1 MSGMVEK
8 RGISYWL
15 THVGLSSGVLVLF
28 FPLWLAFVASTV
40 TNQEVIHPPMPLWPG
55 DQFLENYSRAL
66 IEGDSGQ
73 TSASVA
79 RMLFNTTIVA
89 TGIAVGK
96 IAISFTSA
104 FAIVF
109 FRFPARNIFFWLIF
123 LTLMLPVEVRILPT
137 YEVVASFGLL
147 NTYSGLIFPLIA
159 SATATFLFRQFFM
172 TVPDE
177 IVEAARIDG
186 AKPMQFFIDILIPIS
201 RTNIAALFI
210 IMFIYGWN
218 QFLWPLLMTTD
229 PSMNTVI
236 MGVEQMIGG
245 QDDVTPWPVVMAASI
260 MAMLPPIIVVIS
272 MQKLFIRGLTDREK

>member
-40 TNQEVIHPPMPLWPG
+40 TNEEVIHPPMPLWPG

-89 TGIAVGK
+89 TCIAVGK

-186 AKPMQFFIDILIPIS
+186 AKPMRFFVDILIPIS

>member
-55 DQFLENYSRAL
+55 GQFLENYSRAL

-89 TGIAVGK
+89 TCIAVGK

-186 AKPMQFFIDILIPIS
+186 AKPMRFFIDILIPIS

>member
-40 TNQEVIHPPMPLWPG
+40 TNEEVIHPPMPLWPG

-89 TGIAVGK
+89 TFIAVGK

-186 AKPMQFFIDILIPIS
+186 AKPMRFFIDILIPIS

>member
-89 TGIAVGK
+89 TFIALGK

-137 YEVVASFGLL
+137 YEVVASFGML

-186 AKPMQFFIDILIPIS
+186 ARPMRFFIDILIPIS

>member
-1 MSGMVEK
+1 MSGMVEN

-40 TNQEVIHPPMPLWPG
+40 TNEEVIHPPMPLWPG

-89 TGIAVGK
+89 TCIAVGK

-186 AKPMQFFIDILIPIS
+186 AKPMRFFIDILIPIS

>member
-8 RGISYWL
+8 KGISYWL

-89 TGIAVGK
+89 TCIAVGK

-186 AKPMQFFIDILIPIS
+186 AKPMRFFIDILIPIS

-245 QDDVTPWPVVMAASI
+245 QDDVTPWPVVMAAAI

>member
-40 TNQEVIHPPMPLWPG
+40 TNEEVIHPPMPLWPG
-55 DQFLENYSRAL
+55 SQFLENYSRAL

-89 TGIAVGK
+89 TCIAVGK

-186 AKPMQFFIDILIPIS
+186 AKPMRFFIDILIPIS

>member
-89 TGIAVGK
+89 TCIAVGK

-186 AKPMQFFIDILIPIS
+186 AKPMRFFVDILIPIS

>member
-40 TNQEVIHPPMPLWPG
+40 TNEEVIHPPMPLWPG

-89 TGIAVGK
+89 TFIALGK

-186 AKPMQFFIDILIPIS
+186 AKPMRFFIDILIPIS

>member
-1 MSGMVEK
+1 
-8 RGISYWL
+8 
-15 THVGLSSGVLVLF
+15 
-28 FPLWLAFVASTV
+28 
-40 TNQEVIHPPMPLWPG
+40 
-55 DQFLENYSRAL
+55 
-66 IEGDSGQ
+66 
-73 TSASVA
+73 
-79 RMLFNTTIVA
+79 MLN
-89 TGIAVGK
+89 K
-96 IAISFTSA
+96 
-104 FAIVF
+104 
-109 FRFPARNIFFWLIF
+109 
-123 LTLMLPVEVRILPT
+123 
-137 YEVVASFGLL
+137 
-147 NTYSGLIFPLIA
+147 YSGLIFPLIA

-186 AKPMQFFIDILIPIS
+186 ARPMRFFIDILIPIS

>member
-40 TNQEVIHPPMPLWPG
+40 TNEEVIHPPMPLWPG
-55 DQFLENYSRAL
+55 GQFLENYSRAL

-89 TGIAVGK
+89 TCIAVGK

-186 AKPMQFFIDILIPIS
+186 AKPMRFFVDILIPIS

>member
-40 TNQEVIHPPMPLWPG
+40 TNEEVIHPPMPLWPG

-89 TGIAVGK
+89 TCIAVGK

-186 AKPMQFFIDILIPIS
+186 AKPLRFFIDILIPIS

-272 MQKLFIRGLTDREK
+272 MQKLFIRGLTDSDK

>member
-1 MSGMVEK
+1 
-8 RGISYWL
+8 
-15 THVGLSSGVLVLF
+15 
-28 FPLWLAFVASTV
+28 
-40 TNQEVIHPPMPLWPG
+40 
-55 DQFLENYSRAL
+55 
-66 IEGDSGQ
+66 
-73 TSASVA
+73 
-79 RMLFNTTIVA
+79 
-89 TGIAVGK
+89 
-96 IAISFTSA
+96 
-104 FAIVF
+104 
-109 FRFPARNIFFWLIF
+109 
-123 LTLMLPVEVRILPT
+123 MLPVEVRILPT

-186 AKPMQFFIDILIPIS
+186 AKPIRFFIDILIPIS

-210 IMFIYGWN
+210 IMFIFGWN

-229 PSMNTVI
+229 PSMNTII

-260 MAMLPPIIVVIS
+260 MAMFPPILVVVS
-272 MQKLFIRGLTDREK
+272 MQKLFIRGLTDSDK

>member
-15 THVGLSSGVLVLF
+15 THVGLTSGVLVLF

-79 RMLFNTTIVA
+79 RMLFNTTVVA

-96 IAISFTSA
+96 IVISFTSA

-186 AKPMQFFIDILIPIS
+186 AKPMRFFIDILIPIS

>member
-8 RGISYWL
+8 KGISYWL
-15 THVGLSSGVLVLF
+15 THVGLTSGVLILF

-40 TNQEVIHPPMPLWPG
+40 TNEEVIHPPMPLWPG
-55 DQFLENYSRAL
+55 GKLVENYSRAL

-79 RMLFNTTIVA
+79 RMLLNTSIVA
-89 TGIAVGK
+89 IGIAVGK

-109 FRFPARNIFFWLIF
+109 FRFPAKNIFFWLIF

-186 AKPMQFFIDILIPIS
+186 AKPMRFFIDILIPIS

-210 IMFIYGWN
+210 IMFIFGWN

-229 PSMNTVI
+229 TSMNTVI

-260 MAMLPPIIVVIS
+260 MAMLPPIIVVVS
-272 MQKLFIRGLTDREK
+272 MQKLFIRGLTDSEK